1 METTIDDN
9 IRFLEQAK
17 SALSSLEQIRS
28 QKIDLAA
35 NEKRI
40 EKLIAA
46 EQRSIEDEINRTV
59 KKRRDE
65 VVSGYDKEIVG
76 VQERLKKLRSKK
88 EQARN
93 AGMKE
98 RIKEETADLASR
110 NSDLKTHIHTIVK
123 QNGLPAFCESG
134 WFYVFF
140 LTSTALQWVIL
151 AAACVVWMFVI
162 PYMIYIFSG
171 SEAPLLLTLL
181 HLIFFAVTMTGYF
194 LINVKVKYRYY
205 DTLKLIQA
213 DRAQIA
219 RNKKEIR
226 LITKDIKKDDDDERY
241 DLGDFN
247 YEIAKTEAEVEDV
260 AQRKKEALSTFEA
273 VTRQVICD
281 EITETGRERLNELRA
296 EQAANASALAQTE
309 ETYKNSSIRFTDRY
323 GGYLPRECM
332 DQSNIDQLIE
342 LMRSG
347 QASSIT
353 EAVTVFQTKKA

>member
-205 DTLKLIQA
+205 DTLKLIQ
-213 DRAQIA
+213 IA